1 MSLAER
7 NHLEELLTM
16 LFDFVKGDREI
27 EEVTEVMT
35 EEDEEF
41 FGTTKQEL
49 REKVNG
55 FPEYDDID
63 DDTNVLVVCN
73 RENAHEIGDYVPQD
87 AVVITELVDNV
98 VIIPR
103 DEFLRYLEG
112 RVM

>member
-1 MSLAER
+1 MSREEI
-7 NHLEELLTM
+7 NHINELTTY

-27 EEVTEVMT
+27 EEVCEVMT
-35 EEDEEF
+35 EDDEEF
-41 FGTTKQEL
+41 FGVTRQEL

-55 FPEYDDID
+55 FLKYDDID

-73 RENAHEIGDYVPQD
+73 RDNANEIGDYVPQD

-98 VIIPR
+98 VIIPK

>member
-1 MSLAER
+1 MRLSPEGRLNMSLAER

-35 EEDEEF
+35 EDDEEF

-55 FPEYDDID
+55 
-63 DDTNVLVVCN
+63 
-73 RENAHEIGDYVPQD
+73 GDV
-87 AVVITELVDNV
+87 EW
-98 VIIPR
+98 
-103 DEFLRYLEG
+103 
-112 RVM
+112 M